1 MVIGEGRA
9 EMSDD
14 PKKSDDPKNAAS
26 NEALDL
32 DFELPR
38 IVAGS
43 FVRETVRTKRD

>member
-1 MVIGEGRA
+1 MVIGEGRT
-9 EMSDD
+9 EM
-14 PKKSDDPKNAAS
+14 SDDPKNAAS
-26 NEALDL
+26 NEVLDL